1 MSDPSD
7 VVRTLEIEP
16 LRGDEVMH
24 SGDSRCWSQ
33 RRRITSGFR
42 EPERSIQREL
52 RQKAVA
58 RERKES
64 E

>member
-24 SGDSRCWSQ
+24 SRGFAVLVTATEDYV
-33 RRRITSGFR
+33 RI
-42 EPERSIQREL
+42 
-52 RQKAVA
+52 
-58 RERKES
+58 
-64 E
+64 

>member
-24 SGDSRCWSQ
+24 SGDSRLVTATEDYV
-33 RRRITSGFR
+33 RI
-42 EPERSIQREL
+42 
-52 RQKAVA
+52 
-58 RERKES
+58 
-64 E
+64 